1 MAVTGNRGAGGGARG
16 GAGAEAAGG
25 AGPFGTGPPG
35 VYIGTGRFGGAEG
48 GFPFL
53 VLAVLKREWR
63 SAERSGFPTCGGV
76 DDEPWGRDAVG
87 FPAGAFSCLW
97 SPGAKGFPSPTGA
110 KGFPMPLA
118 GRLTFGASPVISF
131 LFCACVGFDFRVLTL
146 SGRGRCSVTGPA
158 MAPPAAS
165 SIRLCTTTKSFDV

>member
-16 GAGAEAAGG
+16 GAG
-25 AGPFGTGPPG
+25 PFGTLAGTGPPG
-35 VYIGTGRFGGAEG
+35 VYIGTGRLGGGTG

-53 VLAVLKREWR
+53 VPADLKRELR

-118 GRLTFGASPVISF
+118 GRLTFGASPVIFF
-131 LFCACVGFDFRVLTL
+131 LFCAGVSFDF
-146 SGRGRCSVTGPA
+146 
-158 MAPPAAS
+158 
-165 SIRLCTTTKSFDV
+165 

>member
-25 AGPFGTGPPG
+25 AGHITRGRAGAEAAGGAGHFGTG

-118 GRLTFGASPVISF
+118 GRLTFGASPVIFF
-131 LFCACVGFDFRVLTL
+131 LFCAGVSVDF
-146 SGRGRCSVTGPA
+146 
-158 MAPPAAS
+158 
-165 SIRLCTTTKSFDV
+165 